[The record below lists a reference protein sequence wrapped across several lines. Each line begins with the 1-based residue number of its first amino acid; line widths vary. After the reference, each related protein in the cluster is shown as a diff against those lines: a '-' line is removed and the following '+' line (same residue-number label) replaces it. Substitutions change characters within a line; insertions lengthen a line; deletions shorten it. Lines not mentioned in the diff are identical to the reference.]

1 MVAQRE
7 SSADTVRTF
16 PEISTITNPEF
27 PAKIRTLTAQFETL
41 KAQSINAIAV
51 GRGDGCMSTL
61 KKFGKR
67 LAENLQI
74 LDATLKHINSG
85 GMDTSSQFSEEQM
98 SSTDAIDF
106 LSQRHL
112 PQTILCLVSTFG
124 WVKDNVA
131 KLPIGKSPE
140 MKKGVAAYC
149 DLPMTNDFLTRAVE
163 TLEEVLKALSPAIP
177 NISAQTSQAAAT
189 ATDIPS
195 AE

>member
-16 PEISTITNPEF
+16 PEISAITNPEF
-27 PAKIRTLTAQFETL
+27 PFKIRTLTAQFETL
-41 KAQSINAIAV
+41 KAQSRNAISV

-61 KKFGKR
+61 KKFGQR

-74 LDATLKHINSG
+74 LDATLKHINPG
-85 GMDTSSQFSEEQM
+85 GKDTSSQFSAEKM
-98 SSTDAIDF
+98 SPDDAIKF
-106 LSQRHL
+106 LSQQNL
-112 PQTILCLVSTFG
+112 PQTILCLVATFD

-140 MKKGVAAYC
+140 MQKGVAAYC
-149 DLPMTNDFLTRAVE
+149 DLSTTNDFLTRAVE
-163 TLEEVLKALSPAIP
+163 TLEEVLRTLSPAISD
-177 NISAQTSQAAAT
+177 ISAETSQAAAV
-189 ATDIPS
+189 ATELHP